1 MHGDRHLETRN
12 TGGLLMTR
20 FAFLLAAVA
29 AVARGQS
36 RIRIDQLRRGSKDAD
51 QIVAV
56 DARGEFYALRLGSGV
71 TIVNG
76 ELRANAEPAAPL
88 RLLPNTD
95 GSYPKAARIARN
107 GLIQTPAVDYRVE
120 ADRLVPL
127 TAWSAEDV
135 IASF

>member
-1 MHGDRHLETRN
+1 MRK
-12 TGGLLMTR
+12 
-20 FAFLLAAVA
+20 FLLFFLVALAALWA
-29 AVARGQS
+29 QS
-36 RIRIDQLRRGSKDAD
+36 RLAVDQLRRGSQSPD
-51 QIVAV
+51 QLLAM
-56 DARGEFYALRLGSGV
+56 DARGQFYALKLGPGV
-71 TIVNG
+71 SIVNG

-107 GLIQTPAVDYRVE
+107 GLIQTPSVDYRVE

-135 IASF
+135 VTSF